1 MRNGSQFK
9 AALAAWADKVGEQ
22 ADGLARAV
30 CQETGFR
37 VVKNTPIDTGY
48 LRGSWQPSIGA
59 IQTSAKAQVGDSMA
73 DVALICTG
81 IKAGDVFY
89 MTNNAAYA
97 RRIEYGFVGQ
107 DSLGRYYNQP
117 PRYFVR
123 DTVAK
128 YDEIVTMSAQDLG
141 MMK

>member
-1 MRNGSQFK
+1 MQNGKEFK
-9 AALAAWADKVGEQ
+9 AALAEWADKVGAQ
-22 ADGLARAV
+22 ADALARQV

-37 VVKNTPIDTGY
+37 VVKNTPIDTGF
-48 LRGSWQPSIGA
+48 LRGSWQPSIGE
-59 IQTSAKAQVGDSMA
+59 IMTSAKEAVTDSVA
-73 DVALICTG
+73 DVALVCTG

-107 DSLGRYYNQP
+107 DSLGRHYNQP

-128 YDEIVTMSAQDLG
+128 YREIVTMTAKDLG
-141 MMK
+141 LKK

>member
-1 MRNGSQFK
+1 MQNGREFK
-9 AALAAWADKVGEQ
+9 AALASWADKVGEQ
-22 ADGLARAV
+22 ADALARQV

-37 VVKNTPIDTGY
+37 VVYHTPLDTGF
-48 LRGSWQPSIGA
+48 LRGSWQPSLGA
-59 IQTSAKAQVGDSMA
+59 IQTGDKAAASDSIA
-73 DVALICTG
+73 DVALVCTG

-89 MTNNAAYA
+89 MTNNASYA

-107 DSLGRYYNQP
+107 DSLGRHYNQP

-128 YDEIVTMSAQDLG
+128 YREIVTMSAQDLG